1 MQKLKRFALSS
12 KGQALDKEDKE
23 FLDRLAGET
32 GLAPG
37 RIIELSGGLIE
48 LVLASYDD
56 FNVTT
61 IDSLMS
67 AMVKAVSPDLD
78 LPADYEIAVDAG
90 DEMTSRGRA
99 MLAALA
105 DDDWERL
112 KHFLEDLRGMNP
124 KVAWKTD
131 DAIVEKVTALF
142 RRTLQ
147 QENAGAGP
155 SPGDLRQRLDSSWR
169 NFQNAL
175 RPFSRLMDEEPAEKW
190 EMRARERDLSRPA
203 SC

>member
-1 MQKLKRFALSS
+1 M
-12 KGQALDKEDKE
+12 E
-23 FLDRLAGET
+23 FLERLSKET

-37 RIIELSGGLIE
+37 RIIELSGALIE

-99 MLAALA
+99 MLAA
-105 DDDWERL
+105 
-112 KHFLEDLRGMNP
+112 
-124 KVAWKTD
+124 
-131 DAIVEKVTALF
+131 
-142 RRTLQ
+142 
-147 QENAGAGP
+147 
-155 SPGDLRQRLDSSWR
+155 PGRQRLGATGAFPGGTQEHETPRSPGKPMTRSS
-169 NFQNAL
+169 
-175 RPFSRLMDEEPAEKW
+175 PG
-190 EMRARERDLSRPA
+190 SRPCSGGRCSKKA
-203 SC
+203 RPYARRRGTAEATCGRRWLRAGGISWNSCGRCFRCCRRKNPAAKNEDTPAAPI